1 VTDNSIETFSKF
13 GKSFQEKLVKTILFD
28 RTFANQME
36 EVLDSSYLELK
47 YLQIFVD
54 LMFQHK
60 KDYPHPTYDAMVSV
74 VRTQTD
80 DYSTSVIKQII
91 DFLARIKSHAID
103 DQDEEYVKEKSLD
116 FCKKQ
121 KLKEAILKSVGLLQA
136 QSFEQ
141 IQKTINDAMN
151 LGADNN
157 HGHDYHEDVLDRFEM
172 KMRNPVS
179 TGWEEIDDITHGGM
193 GKREL
198 GVVVA
203 PTGAGKS
210 MALVHLGSRALL
222 KGKTVVHYTLELADT
237 VVGQRYD
244 SCITGIDLKD
254 LMSRQDA
261 IVETVKLIPGQL
273 IVKEYPTK
281 SASTRTILAHLEK
294 LKQKGVNVDMVIVDY
309 ADLLKP
315 TASGFKT
322 QELRHSLGNT
332 YEELRGIGQVWDI
345 PVWTASQTNRSGL
358 NAEVITMEAISE
370 AFSKCFVADF
380 ICTISRTIE
389 DKGQNKGRMF
399 VAKNRNG
406 IDGIIYPMEINT
418 AKVHLRV
425 FPPDEHSTI
434 DSVVMKTKQEQDEHL
449 RQKYKK
455 FKADRN
461 EKAERNKKASK
472 AKKASAAQEKTA
484 DKKKE
489 NDRQSTFKQGLRDLR
504 QKLDKEKAAL

>member
-1 VTDNSIETFSKF
+1 MVDSQVQAETFSKF
-13 GKSFQEKLVKTILFD
+13 GKTFQEKLVKTMLFD
-28 RTFANQME
+28 RNFANQME
-36 EVLDSSYLELK
+36 EVLDTTYLELK

-60 KDYPHPTYDAMVSV
+60 KDYPHPTYEAMVSV
-74 VRTQTD
+74 VRTQTE
-80 DYSTSVIKQII
+80 DYSSSIIKQVI
-91 DFLARIKSHAID
+91 DFLARVKSNSIGDD
-103 DQDEEYVKEKSLD
+103 DQEYVKEKSLD

-121 KLKEAILKSVGLLQA
+121 KLKEAILKSVGLLQS

-151 LGADNN
+151 LGADND
-157 HGHDYHEDVLDRFEM
+157 HGHDWHKDVLDRFEM

-179 TGWEEIDDITHGGM
+179 THWDEIDMITKGGL

-210 MALVHLGSRALL
+210 MALAHLGAMAVV

-244 SCITGIDLKD
+244 SCITGIDLKH
-254 LMSRQDA
+254 LMTMKDSILQV
-261 IVETVKLIPGQL
+261 IEHIPGQL
-273 IVKEYPTK
+273 IIKEYPTK
-281 SASTRTILAHLEK
+281 SASTRTISMHLEK
-294 LKQKGVNVDMVIVDY
+294 LKQKGINPDMIIVDY

-315 TASGFKT
+315 TPSGFKT

-332 YEELRGIGQVWDI
+332 YEELRAIGQVWDI

-358 NAEVITMEAISE
+358 NAEVITMESISE
-370 AFSKCFVADF
+370 AFNKCFVADF
-380 ICTISRTIE
+380 ICTISRSVE
-389 DKGQNKGRMF
+389 DKAENKGRMF

-406 IDGIIYPMEINT
+406 VDGIVYPMDINT

-425 FPPDEHSTI
+425 LPPDEHSTI
-434 DSVVMKTKQEQDEHL
+434 DAVVMKTKQEQDEHL
-449 RQKYKK
+449 RQKYKQ
-455 FKADRN
+455 FK
-461 EKAERNKKASK
+461 EERRKKA
-472 AKKASAAQEKTA
+472 ASTPPP
-484 DKKKE
+484 
-489 NDRQSTFKQGLRDLR
+489 
-504 QKLDKEKAAL
+504 LDKDSNQQGTQTT

>member
-1 VTDNSIETFSKF
+1 MTEQQHNTFSKF

-28 RTFANQME
+28 RNFANQME
-36 EVLDSSYLELK
+36 EVLDTSYLELK
-47 YLQIFVD
+47 YLQVFVD

-60 KDYPHPTYDAMVSV
+60 QDYPHPTYEAMVSV
-74 VRTQTD
+74 VRTQTE
-80 DYSTSVIKQII
+80 DYSDSIIKQVIE
-91 DFLARIKSHAID
+91 FMARIKSNAIGD
-103 DQDEEYVKEKSLD
+103 DDDEYVKEKSLD

-121 KLKEAILKSVGLLQA
+121 KLKEAILKSVDLLQS
-136 QSFEQ
+136 QSFDQ
-141 IQKTINDAMN
+141 IQKVINEAMN
-151 LGADNN
+151 LGSDND
-157 HGHDYHEDVLDRFEM
+157 HGHDYHQDVLDRFEM

-179 TGWEEIDDITHGGM
+179 THWDEIDLITKGGL

-210 MALVHLGSRALL
+210 MALAHLGAMAVV

-244 SCITGIDLKD
+244 SCITGIELTS
-254 LMSRQDA
+254 LMSMKDS
-261 IVETVKLIPGQL
+261 IVEAVALIPGQL
-273 IVKEYPTK
+273 IIKEYPTK
-281 SASTRTILAHLEK
+281 SASTRTISTHLEK
-294 LKQKGVNVDMVIVDY
+294 LKQKGINPDMIIVDY

-380 ICTISRTIE
+380 ICSISRTVE
-389 DKGQNKGRMF
+389 DKTENKGRMF

-406 IDGIIYPMEINT
+406 VDGIVYPMEIDT
-418 AKVHLRV
+418 SRVHLRV
-425 FPPDEHSTI
+425 LPPDEHSTI
-434 DSVVMKTKQEQDEHL
+434 DAVVMKTKQEQDEHL

-455 FKADRN
+455 FKANRD
-461 EKAERNKKASK
+461 KKEQDARQQ
-472 AKKASAAQEKTA
+472 AD
-484 DKKKE
+484 DKKKQNE
-489 NDRQSTFKQGLRDLR
+489 DQKSLKQGLRDLK
-504 QKLDKEKAAL
+504 QKLEEEKAAS